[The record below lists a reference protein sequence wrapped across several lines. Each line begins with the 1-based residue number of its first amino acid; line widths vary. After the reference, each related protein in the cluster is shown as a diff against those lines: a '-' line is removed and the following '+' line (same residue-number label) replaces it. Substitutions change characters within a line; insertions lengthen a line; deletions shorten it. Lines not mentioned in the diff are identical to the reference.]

1 MNLKLDMYVM
11 INWQLPKKYKSDTGW
26 PVLHDCI
33 ATSGVQLIF
42 KVVGW
47 LAKAFQVIAGSE
59 NFLLERQFLK

>member
-1 MNLKLDMYVM
+1 MNLILDINVM
-11 INWQLPKKYKSDTGW
+11 INWQLPKQDTGW

-59 NFLLERQFLK
+59 NFV